1 MRVAA
6 GGALL
11 FHGVAALTAGLAPAS
26 VAFHILCAAMGVL
39 LVVGLWTPIVGA
51 LAAIDAAL
59 HGFFNPADAGFYVL
73 LATLAAALALLG
85 PGAWSLDARLFGWRR
100 VEIRNARQRTRKE
113 ARAAP
118 LMRVSRAPSS
128 GRRLLFGGRTEHR
141 SSRKSTPTEARAR
154 VPAGAIVPT

>member
-11 FHGVAALTAGLAPAS
+11 FHGVAALTAGVAPAS
-26 VAFHILCAAMGVL
+26 DAFHILCIAMGVF

-59 HGFFNPADAGFYVL
+59 HGFFSPADAGFYLL

-100 VEIRNARQRTRKE
+100 LEIRNGNAHEKRHER
-113 ARAAP
+113 P
-118 LMRVSRAPSS
+118 P
-128 GRRLLFGGRTEHR
+128 F
-141 SSRKSTPTEARAR
+141 
-154 VPAGAIVPT
+154 

>member
-11 FHGVAALTAGLAPAS
+11 FHGVAALTAEVAPAS
-26 VAFHILCAAMGVL
+26 VALHILCAAMGVL

-51 LAAIDAAL
+51 LAAIGAAL

-85 PGAWSLDARLFGWRR
+85 PGAWSIDARLFGWRR
-100 VEIRNARQRTRKE
+100 VEIRNGNAHEK
-113 ARAAP
+113 
-118 LMRVSRAPSS
+118 
-128 GRRLLFGGRTEHR
+128 RREPR
-141 SSRKSTPTEARAR
+141 PQ
-154 VPAGAIVPT
+154 

>member
-26 VAFHILCAAMGVL
+26 VAFHIVCAAMGVL

-59 HGFFNPADAGFYVL
+59 HGFLNPPDAGFYVL

-85 PGAWSLDARLFGWRR
+85 PGAWSFDARLFGWRR
-100 VEIRNARQRTRKE
+100 VEIRNGNAHRN
-113 ARAAP
+113 
-118 LMRVSRAPSS
+118 
-128 GRRLLFGGRTEHR
+128 RREPR
-141 SSRKSTPTEARAR
+141 P
-154 VPAGAIVPT
+154 